1 MDPAD
6 VEKTAFRTHEGLFE
20 FLLMPFGLMNKLATF
35 QALMNEV
42 LQAFLHRFILV
53 FFLAI
58 SSSSVLP
65 RQPLLHNPQ
74 STVSRYYLQRGQIK
88 KVLCGL
94 SWS

>member
-53 FFLAI
+53 FFWRYPHLQCF
-58 SSSSVLP
+58 LGNHCYTTLN
-65 RQPLLHNPQ
+65 QQ
-74 STVSRYYLQRGQIK
+74 SQGTIFRGAKSK
-88 KVLCGL
+88 KFSAG
-94 SWS
+94 